1 MTINNLPKKCAACG
15 SEVDIMRIIKKG
27 RGDNPSC
34 DLCERG
40 LHTMVYKTEQEAI
53 DARTNT
59 FFLSSSDSNLESY
72 YYSTAGIT
80 TYVFLLMNL

>member
-34 DLCERG
+34 VLCERG

-53 DARTNT
+53 DAWNDNQVTRNT
-59 FFLSSSDSNLESY
+59 LSQMFQEWRQ
-72 YYSTAGIT
+72 
-80 TYVFLLMNL
+80 MR